1 MCKTERIVKY
11 HRLLCDVCKNSDT
24 KKRRIATFKR
34 IAYNDAD
41 VVRAITDVVHNVL
54 QGKVHLTRQR
64 VNKLKKHKQHLR
76 KLVKP
81 RGMSLQQRKDL
92 IIQKGGFLPFLA
104 PLIPLI
110 IKAATIAGPLIA
122 KGAALGAAGT
132 AAGHVTGKII
142 EKIKSG

>member
-1 MCKTERIVKY
+1 MERIINY
-11 HRLLCDVCKNSDT
+11 HRLLCDVCRNSKT
-24 KKRRIATFKR
+24 KKMRIATFKR
-34 IAYNDAD
+34 LAYNDAD

-64 VNKLKKHKQHLR
+64 INKLVKYKQQLR

-81 RGMSLQQRKDL
+81 RGMSLKQRKDV
-92 IIQKGGFLPFLA
+92 IIKKGGFLPFLA

-122 KGAALGAAGT
+122 KGAVLGAVRT
-132 AAGHVTGKII
+132 AASAVTSKII
-142 EKIKSG
+142 EKAKS

>member
-1 MCKTERIVKY
+1 MERIIHY
-11 HRLLCDVCKNSDT
+11 HRLLCDVCKHAKT
-24 KKRRIATFKR
+24 KKMRIATFER

-54 QGKVHLTRQR
+54 QGKVHLTRRQIT
-64 VNKLKKHKQHLR
+64 KLVKHKQHLR
-76 KLVKP
+76 RLVKP
-81 RGMSLQQRKDL
+81 RGLSLQQRKDL

-122 KGAALGAAGT
+122 KGAVLGAAGI
-132 AAGHVTGKII
+132 AASAVTSKNI
-142 EKIKSG
+142 EKAKS